1 MSGDEN
7 LLKRKYPR
15 FDTDIKVHF
24 QLPYDFRT
32 EVDFSVDADAKHGAL
47 NRYVGF
53 SKNISVQGL
62 CFESNKRLN
71 PGDALWLELHLPSSN
86 EIIFMQGVARW
97 CQLSSASPETVK
109 SFVTGVEVHKV
120 DGIDIEQTVYF
131 DEQYG
136 VTWSHLLERVLG
148 NFAKAQKKSK
158 PSSG

>member
-1 MSGDEN
+1 MSINED
-7 LLKRKYPR
+7 LQKRKYPR
-15 FDTDIKVHF
+15 FETEVKVHF

-32 EVDFSVDADAKHGAL
+32 EIDFSVDVEAKHGSPQM
-47 NRYVGF
+47 YVGF

-71 PGDALWLELHLPSSN
+71 PGDVLWLELHMPSTN
-86 EIIFMQGVARW
+86 EIIYMQGQVRW

-109 SFVTGVEVHKV
+109 SFVTGLEVHKV
-120 DGIDIEQTVYF
+120 DGVDIEQTVYF

-158 PSSG
+158 PSGE